1 MNFKTR
7 APLASE
13 IIEQAVDFVLNTH
26 MRMRITLLPL
36 FLFVV
41 TFSAASQTSKPAVP
55 ESYVP
60 GDIRL
65 LEGYKHIRRQGIDT
79 TVGEISKAGG
89 MTIRYDIGGMAG
101 AYAAKCM
108 RKENCVWFKRQVVN
122 GSELWLGLTKEGEI
136 LATFRGDDANF
147 FAETKS
153 TEDIVDFLTM
163 VLTYRSPPQRR
174 K

>member
-1 MNFKTR
+1 M
-7 APLASE
+7 
-13 IIEQAVDFVLNTH
+13 LNTL
-26 MRMRITLLPL
+26 MTRRITLSAL
-36 FLFVV
+36 FLFVITV
-41 TFSAASQTSKPAVP
+41 SALGQTSKPAVP

-60 GDIRL
+60 GDIRM

-89 MTIRYDIGGMAG
+89 LTIRYDIGRLAG
-101 AYAAKCM
+101 AYAAKCQ

-147 FAETKS
+147 FAQTKS
-153 TEDIVDFLTM
+153 SEDIVDFLTM
-163 VLTYRSPPQRR
+163 VLTYRSPPTRQ

>member
-1 MNFKTR
+1 M
-7 APLASE
+7 
-13 IIEQAVDFVLNTH
+13 LNTH
-26 MRMRITLLPL
+26 MTTRITLSALLL
-36 FLFVV
+36 FIV
-41 TFSAASQTSKPAVP
+41 TFSALGQTSKPAVP

-65 LEGYKHIRRQGIDT
+65 LEGYKHVRRQGIDT

-89 MTIRYDIGGMAG
+89 LTIRYDIGRLAG
-101 AYAAKCM
+101 AYAAQCQRDK
-108 RKENCVWFKRQVVN
+108 NCVWFKRQVVN

-147 FAETKS
+147 FAQTKS
-153 TEDIVDFLTM
+153 TEDIVDFLAM
-163 VLTYRSPPQRR
+163 VLTYRSRPR

>member
-1 MNFKTR
+1 MTPR
-7 APLASE
+7 TTLS
-13 IIEQAVDFVLNTH
+13 VL
-26 MRMRITLLPL
+26 L
-36 FLFVV
+36 LFVA
-41 TFSAASQTSKPAVP
+41 TFSALGQTSKPAVP

-79 TVGEISKAGG
+79 TVGDISKAGG
-89 MTIRYDIGGMAG
+89 MTIRYDIGRLAG
-101 AYAAKCM
+101 AYADRCM
-108 RKENCVWFKRQVVN
+108 GRENCVWFKRQVVN

-147 FAETKS
+147 FAQTKS

-163 VLTYRSPPQRR
+163 VLTYRSPP
-174 K
+174 KPPK